1 MKKVLL
7 ASAALVAMFAGSAMA
22 ADMPARAPVLKAPPP
37 PALYNWTG
45 FYLGINGGG
54 AWGRSSHV
62 TLAPASTTG
71 NFNISGGLGGGTV
84 GANWQTGSVVFGIE
98 ADVDGTDIRGSTPC
112 PNPAFTCSTSNTWLA
127 TVRGRLG
134 WAADRVLVFGTAG
147 FADGDI
153 KQRAAAG
160 AVVNAGSS
168 TRAGWAAGGGVEY
181 AFSNQWSAKLEYLHA
196 HLDSFNCG
204 VVCTGLAGQTVAV
217 KFDVNMIR
225 AGINFKFDWGG
236 PVVARY

>member
-1 MKKVLL
+1 MNKILL
-7 ASAALVAMFAGSAMA
+7 GGAALFAIFAGPAIA
-22 ADMPARAPVLKAPPP
+22 ADMPVKAPLLKAPPVV
-37 PALYNWTG
+37 LYNWSG
-45 FYLGINGGG
+45 FYVGINGGG
-54 AWGRSSHV
+54 AFGRSIYD
-62 TLAPASTTG
+62 LFAPNATTG
-71 NFNISGGLGGGTV
+71 NFNISGGFGGGTV
-84 GANWQTGSVVFGIE
+84 GANWQTGSFVFGIE
-98 ADVDGTDIRGSTPC
+98 GDVDGTDIRGSVAC
-112 PNPAFTCSTSNTWLA
+112 PGAGFTCSTSNTWLA

-153 KQRAAAG
+153 KQRAASV

-168 TRAGWAAGGGVEY
+168 TRAGWAAGGGLEY

-196 HLDSFNCG
+196 HLDSLNCG
-204 VVCTGLAGQTVAV
+204 LVCTGLAGQTVAV

-225 AGINFKFDWGG
+225 AGLNFKFDWGG